1 MSKRFNDLMDQEH
14 IKKFWLS
21 SKENSQVCLPRN
33 TLYHYTSANAMNSI
47 IQNSNFWLTKS
58 NFMNDMSEIIYARDL
73 FFERLAC
80 SKLSEDEKARIS
92 KSFKDNIE
100 RGLFDDMYV
109 LCFSSNP
116 DSLPLWCYYGK
127 NDGYNIGI
135 DTSFI
140 VDLANSSFIETQ
152 SLEKDE
158 NGNYAFKKKIEKACI
173 EIEHKEH
180 AAFSYGIKANYV
192 LYSQKE
198 QMDIFDAFLEEIKY
212 LAESS
217 EIDKVLEIQFCLS
230 QLVDFIPFM
239 KHNSYIN
246 EEEYR
251 VIIHMHKMQKTDKK
265 IKLDKI
271 QKYRVFNGAL
281 IPFISIK
288 LNKTNYFKSIGLS
301 PFNKSDISINGIKEF
316 CKAFPVD
323 IDIMLSEIPSR
334 F

>member
-1 MSKRFNDLMDQEH
+1 
-14 IKKFWLS
+14 
-21 SKENSQVCLPRN
+21 
-33 TLYHYTSANAMNSI
+33 MNSI

-58 NFMNDMSEIIYARDL
+58 NFMNDMKLYMREIYFCKTRMFKNLARTKRQELVKVLKIILSVDYLMICTFYAFHQILIHCHYGAIMGKMMDITLVLILVL
-73 FFERLAC
+73 F
-80 SKLSEDEKARIS
+80 
-92 KSFKDNIE
+92 
-100 RGLFDDMYV
+100 
-109 LCFSSNP
+109 
-116 DSLPLWCYYGK
+116 
-127 NDGYNIGI
+127 
-135 DTSFI
+135 